1 MNLIVKRV
9 VILLLALHTVFCGNA
24 QDFCIIEDGY
34 AYFHNHPKTNGIDF
48 KVRIPKNWKI
58 EEGNRPHIVAKITN
72 DDLSTFLIIINK
84 SSTFISRNMA
94 KQIYTE
100 GGIEQYLFEEYRT
113 RFYYTELLDTTDVY
127 IDSYPTRQSVFYNIK
142 DVLYGSKTIKLECID
157 TVWTMFYE
165 DSLIQFMTTC
175 PKADYEKISF
185 VFNEIAHSIVI
196 FDHYDQ

>member
-1 MNLIVKRV
+1 MNLIIKKV
-9 VILLLALHTVFCGNA
+9 VILLLALHAVFCGNA
-24 QDFCIIEDGY
+24 QDFCVIEDGY

-48 KVRIPKNWKI
+48 KVRIPQKWKI

-100 GGIEQYLFEEYRT
+100 GGIEQSTFEEYRT
-113 RFYYTELLDTTDVY
+113 RYYYTELLDTTDVY

-142 DVLYGSKTIKLECID
+142 DVLYGSQTIKLECID
-157 TVWTMFYE
+157 TVWTMF
-165 DSLIQFMTTC
+165 MR
-175 PKADYEKISF
+175 
-185 VFNEIAHSIVI
+185 IVS
-196 FDHYDQ
+196 YNL

>member
-72 DDLSTFLIIINK
+72 DDLSTFLII
-84 SSTFISRNMA
+84 S
-94 KQIYTE
+94 QIAVHSFHVIWQKRYT
-100 GGIEQYLFEEYRT
+100 R
-113 RFYYTELLDTTDVY
+113 R
-127 IDSYPTRQSVFYNIK
+127 
-142 DVLYGSKTIKLECID
+142 DVLNSGQL
-157 TVWTMFYE
+157 M
-165 DSLIQFMTTC
+165 
-175 PKADYEKISF
+175 
-185 VFNEIAHSIVI
+185 NIAQEVLL
-196 FDHYDQ
+196 